1 MHFQLRKCFNCN
13 RYTLKNNCPV
23 CNEAT
28 VVAHPSKFSPDDR
41 YLRYRIAERY
51 NK

>member
-1 MHFQLRKCFNCN
+1 MHFQLRKCSNCN
-13 RYTLKNNCPV
+13 RYTLKNNCSA

-28 VVAHPSKFSPDDR
+28 VIAHPSKFSPDDK

-51 NK
+51 KQ